1 MVLEYFSLNGYGYF
15 VWPSFMFTFVM
26 CFILYTKTIKEF
38 QKQEKIFLS
47 EFKQIEVKQ
56 VKDFKSKEIRKE
68 VLSRA

>member
-15 VWPSFMFTFVM
+15 VWPAFLFTFVM
-26 CFILYTKTIKEF
+26 CFILYIKTIKEF
-38 QKQEKIFLS
+38 QKQEKIFLN
-47 EFKQIEVKQ
+47 EFKQIEVKK